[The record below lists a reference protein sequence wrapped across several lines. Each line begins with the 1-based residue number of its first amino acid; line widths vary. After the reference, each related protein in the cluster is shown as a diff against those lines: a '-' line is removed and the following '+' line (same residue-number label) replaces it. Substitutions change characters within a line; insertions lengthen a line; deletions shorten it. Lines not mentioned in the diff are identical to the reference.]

1 MDPEMLRELNMGDP
15 NTISAI
21 EYVQRCIEV
30 YEETIKAMGLSLPE
44 NASQA
49 IEDSHLVYLN
59 PADLEERYA
68 DL

>member
-1 MDPEMLRELNMGDP
+1 MDPEMLRELNTGDP

-21 EYVQRCIEV
+21 EYAQRCIEV
-30 YEETIKAMGLSLPE
+30 YEETIRAMGLFLPE

>member
-21 EYVQRCIEV
+21 EYAQRCIEI
-30 YEETIKAMGLSLPE
+30 YEETIRAMGLFLPE

-59 PADLEERYA
+59 PADLGAEYA
-68 DL
+68 NV